1 MNKNIL
7 IVVTILIFALA
18 VGGYLVFGKDLSQKV
33 KPSSSGQMQSEALDA
48 GSPKS
53 IRTLLEST
61 SPQKCSFK
69 DNMEN
74 IEMNGVIYIA
84 NKKMRGDY
92 DSNILGKQMIT
103 HLIYDGD
110 FTYMWTEGDIQG
122 YKIANKQEVPN
133 EVVQETKQQVDID
146 KLMDIHCDN
155 WLVDEQVFALPAGI
169 NFVDIKTM
177 IPTGLSQPTAT
188 ASQQEASQPAQ
199 EGKDCSVCDNVP
211 QEVQG
216 QCLTAMGCN

>member
-7 IVVTILIFALA
+7 IVAVLLIFALA
-18 VGGYLVFGKDLSQKV
+18 AGGYFVFGKDLSQKV
-33 KPSSSGQMQSEALDA
+33 KPSSSGQKQSEVLDTE
-48 GSPKS
+48 SPKS

-61 SPQKCSFK
+61 TPQKCSFK

-74 IEMNGVIYIA
+74 IEMNGVVYIA

-110 FTYMWTEGDIQG
+110 FTYMWTEGDVQG
-122 YKIANKQEVPN
+122 YKMANKQEVPN
-133 EVVQETKQQVDID
+133 EVVQETKQQIDID
-146 KLMDIHCDN
+146 KLMDIRCDN
-155 WLVDEQVFALPAGI
+155 WLVDELVFALPAGVE
-169 NFVDIKTM
+169 FVDIKTM
-177 IPTGLSQPTAT
+177 IPTGLSQPTSPADGAAT
-188 ASQQEASQPAQ
+188 DQQA
-199 EGKDCSVCDNVP
+199 GKDCSVCDNVP
-211 QEVQG
+211 QEVQS